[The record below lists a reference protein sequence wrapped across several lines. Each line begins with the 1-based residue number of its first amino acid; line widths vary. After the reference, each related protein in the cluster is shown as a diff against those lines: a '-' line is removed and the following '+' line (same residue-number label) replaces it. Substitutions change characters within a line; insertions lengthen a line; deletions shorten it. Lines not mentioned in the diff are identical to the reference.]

1 MSSAVIL
8 CNGAFPTTE
17 YPLYLLG
24 AADIL
29 VCCDGAFGRYLDAG
43 FSRLPDAVV
52 GDMDSVSP
60 QLRQKYP
67 SLFFPESEQDY
78 NDLTKAMRFLL
89 SHYSDLDTITIL
101 GASGRREDHTVGNL
115 GLLMEFPRL
124 FDLGSIRVEMVS
136 DFSTAF
142 AVCDTCELHVGEGRR
157 ISLFSAD
164 NSLRIKSEGLHWPT
178 DDVIFDAWWKATLNR
193 ADEDIV
199 RLHFSH
205 PSVALIILD

>member
-24 AADIL
+24 AADVL

-124 FDLGSIRVEMVS
+124 FDLGCIRVEMVS

-178 DDVIFDAWWKATLNR
+178 DGVVFDAWWKATLNR